1 METVTFPNTIQEAIM
16 KNIKIMVAVAL
27 AVMVTTSFAASAIK
41 SKRGSIELMS
51 NKDGGTVVCT
61 ADFNDELTIIS
72 QSDTKVFVKGNC
84 GKGWVEKSKVEYVA
98 KGPGD
103 KSFTMDDVIL
113 VGWDDNRTLIDIF
126 SDHIEDFEGVD
137 INRDFKEYLTYTM
150 DRENIE
156 MRNGEN

>member
-1 METVTFPNTIQEAIM
+1 MI
-16 KNIKIMVAVAL
+16 
-27 AVMVTTSFAASAIK
+27 
-41 SKRGSIELMS
+41 
-51 NKDGGTVVCT
+51 CT

-103 KSFTMDDVIL
+103 KSITMDDVIL

-137 INRDFKEYLTYTM
+137 INRDFREYLTYTM
-150 DRENIE
+150 DREQTE